1 VINGAAA
8 DLETA
13 GHGSAKCEVA
23 LSGASV
29 TPGDYIR
36 PVLGLPPHVTACL
49 FDLDGVLTQT
59 ALVHNAAWKQTFD
72 AFLQTWSQQH
82 DQKFVPFDSGSDYQ
96 KYVDG
101 RPRADGVRTFLAS
114 RGITLPEGTPDDGPD
129 EQTVNGVGNRKNEL
143 VLQKIKE
150 GSVQVYDG
158 SVAYLNAAVAAGLRR
173 AVVSASA
180 NCKDVLAAAG
190 LTDLI
195 EVRVDGVTA
204 REQHLA
210 GKPAPDSFLY
220 AAQQLGVAPENC
232 AVYEDAQAG
241 VAAGRAGKFGIVI
254 GVDRE
259 GPDQAAALRENGADI
274 VVQDL
279 SELLTR

>member
-1 VINGAAA
+1 
-8 DLETA
+8 
-13 GHGSAKCEVA
+13 
-23 LSGASV
+23 
-29 TPGDYIR
+29 
-36 PVLGLPPHVTACL
+36 VTALL

-72 AFLQTWSQQH
+72 DFLRVWSQHH
-82 DQKFVPFDSGSDYQ
+82 DQPFVAFDSGSDYQ

-129 EQTVNGVGNRKNEL
+129 AETVNGVGNRKNEL

-150 GSVQVYDG
+150 GAVQVYPG
-158 SVAYLNAAVAAGLRR
+158 SVEYLQAAKTAGLRR

-180 NCKDVLAAAG
+180 NCEEVLKAAG
-190 LTDLI
+190 IADLL
-195 EVRVDGVTA
+195 EERVDGVTA
-204 REQHLA
+204 REHKLP
-210 GKPAPDSFLY
+210 GKPAPDTFLY
-220 AAQQLGVAPENC
+220 GAQLLDTLPENC
-232 AVYEDAQAG
+232 AVFEDAQAG
-241 VAAGRAGKFGIVI
+241 VAAGRAGKFGIVV
-254 GVDRE
+254 GVDRV
-259 GPDQAAALRENGADI
+259 GQADALREHGADI